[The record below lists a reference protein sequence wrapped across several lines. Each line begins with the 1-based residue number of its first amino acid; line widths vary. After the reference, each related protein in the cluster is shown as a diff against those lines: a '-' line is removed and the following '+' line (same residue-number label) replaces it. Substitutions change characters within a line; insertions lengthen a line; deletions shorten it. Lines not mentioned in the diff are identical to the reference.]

1 VDAPAVLSSSAAAE
15 LAAGLRGTGAAGLAA
30 ALRTWAGPASALFA
44 ALAGADPGEVTV
56 DVWHRVDRTLTKA
69 ECALLLAPPLTGAS
83 ERHARLYAGQGRR
96 GLAADVTSL
105 VIPAR
110 LPASAATDLQ
120 GTVPLGLILA
130 GLAVREPLGAVPYM
144 GGVSATA
151 RLWIGDLPAAVASEY
166 VQPWICRLL
175 ERRTT

>member
-1 VDAPAVLSSSAAAE
+1 VDAPAVLDRPAAE
-15 LAAGLRGTGAAGLAA
+15 LAASLRGTGAAGLAA

-44 ALAGADPGEVTV
+44 AIAGVPPQDVTV
-56 DVWHRVDRTLTKA
+56 DVWQRADRTLTPA
-69 ECALLLAPPLTGAS
+69 ECALLHAPPGTAAS
-83 ERHARLYAGQGRR
+83 ERHARLHAGQGRR

-110 LPASAATDLQ
+110 LPAGAATSLRGD
-120 GTVPLGLILA
+120 VPLGLILA

-144 GGVSATA
+144 GGVASTA
-151 RLWIGDLPAAVASEY
+151 RLWIGGLPVAAASEY

-175 ERRTT
+175 ERKPA